1 MDKNNRISYET
12 FKKTVYEHYSGSY
25 TTVWNDIEIMIKPV
39 LSLKEMMTFVD
50 NVVKMCFTED
60 AVYLPEAK
68 DFAIKSCILEMYAN
82 FDLPRDV
89 SQRYELIYC
98 SDVVTFVIE
107 HINQIQLNEIVDS
120 SNEKLANLAQA
131 NIEAM
136 NKQMNDLYNAFNN
149 LQNQISNVFDNI
161 SPDDIKKFSE
171 TIENFATKPDALS
184 EAIAHQVIHQV
195 K

>member
-12 FKKTVYEHYSGSY
+12 FKKTVYEHYSGSHAV
-25 TTVWNDIEIMIKPV
+25 VWNDIEIMIKPV

-98 SDVVTFVIE
+98 SDIVTFVIE
-107 HINQIQLNEIVDS
+107 HINQIQLNEIVNS
-120 SNEKLANLAQA
+120 SNEKIANLAQA

-149 LQNQISNVFDNI
+149 LQSQISNVFDNI
-161 SPDDIKKFSE
+161 SPDDIIKFSE

-184 EAIAHQVIHQV
+184 EAIAHQVIHRV